1 MLKGFT
7 KVQILNKM
15 NTSEVVYLGDLR
27 TEATHLQSGV
37 KLITDA
43 PVDNEGKGEAFSPT
57 DLMATSYASCM
68 ITIMG
73 IYCKNHG
80 LKFENAKASIL
91 KVMAANPRRI
101 GKIVID
107 LDVTNNGWST
117 LEAEKVI
124 HAGRVC
130 PVAKSVHEDIEI
142 EFTYKY

>member
-1 MLKGFT
+1 
-7 KVQILNKM
+7 M

-80 LKFENAKASIL
+80 LNFEHAKASIL

-101 GKIVID
+101 SKIVID